1 MTRLIPWLLWLTIL
15 LAGAISS
22 AQSTKPTVDLDSL
35 LNAFAEMEGLEAQF
49 VEEKRLAL
57 LKAPLVSRGRLYFAR
72 PGYLLRQI
80 ETPQPSK
87 VLITPTT
94 LTLEDGNTEE
104 TIDLTTRSDVRSFVA
119 SFVSL
124 LAGDKGALTKIY
136 RIEITWTAPGQWRM
150 ELAPKAP
157 PLSDLITKVWVTGSQ
172 LSVVEVHVFDTSGD
186 DTITRMLN
194 VNPERHFNASE
205 RKALFGIEAP

>member
-1 MTRLIPWLLWLTIL
+1 VTRLAPWLLCLTTL
-15 LAGAISS
+15 LGGAISN
-22 AQSTKPTVDLDSL
+22 AQSAKPPVDLDSL
-35 LNAFAEMEGLEAQF
+35 LNAFAQMEGLEAQF
-49 VEEKRLAL
+49 LEEKRLAL

-94 LTLEDGNTEE
+94 LTLEDGTIEE
-104 TIDLTTRSDVRSFVA
+104 TIDLTARSDVRSFVG

-124 LAGDKGALTKIY
+124 LAGDKGALKKVY
-136 RIEITWTAPGQWRM
+136 RIELTWPEPGQWRM

-194 VNPERHFNASE
+194 VNPKRQFNASE
-205 RKALFGIEAP
+205 RQVLFGIEAP

>member
-1 MTRLIPWLLWLTIL
+1 MTRLIPWLLCLTTL
-15 LAGAISS
+15 LGGAISN
-22 AQSTKPTVDLDSL
+22 AQSTKPPVDLDSL
-35 LNAFAEMEGLEAQF
+35 FSAFAQMEGLEAQF
-49 VEEKRLAL
+49 LEEKRLAL
-57 LKAPLVSRGRLYFAR
+57 LKAPLVSRGRLYFMR

-80 ETPQPSK
+80 ETPQPST

-104 TIDLTTRSDVRSFVA
+104 TIDLTARSDVRSFVG

-124 LAGDKGALTKIY
+124 LAGDKGALTKVY
-136 RIEITWTAPGQWRM
+136 RIELTWTEPGRWRM
-150 ELAPKAP
+150 ELAPKDA

-186 DTITRMLN
+186 ETTTRMLN
-194 VNPERHFNASE
+194 VNPERQFNTSE
-205 RKALFGIEAP
+205 RKVLFGIEAP

>member
-1 MTRLIPWLLWLTIL
+1 MTRLIPWLLCLTTL
-15 LAGAISS
+15 LGGAISN
-22 AQSTKPTVDLDSL
+22 AQSTKPPVDLDSL
-35 LNAFAEMEGLEAQF
+35 FSAFAQMEGLEAQF
-49 VEEKRLAL
+49 LEEKRLAL
-57 LKAPLVSRGRLYFAR
+57 LKAPLVSRGRLYFMR

-80 ETPQPSK
+80 ETPQPST

-104 TIDLTTRSDVRSFVA
+104 TIDLTARSDVRSFVG

-124 LAGDKGALTKIY
+124 LAGDKGALTKVY
-136 RIEITWTAPGQWRM
+136 RIELTWTGPGRWRM
-150 ELAPKAP
+150 ELAPKAA

-186 DTITRMLN
+186 ETITRMLN
-194 VNPERHFNASE
+194 VIPERQFNTSE
-205 RKALFGIEAP
+205 RKVLFGIEAP